1 MFVQIYQGRRE
12 TKFVRFGCEQ
22 CNFSQRSTSVSRGLQ
37 VETED
42 LIQFSMSCSNN
53 NPGKTGNNAPLTGS
67 LASPPP
73 LAAESN
79 NNFKRDSARV
89 RPEVP
94 LPGDGTTADVDS
106 FYDDLSSDFDEAGAA
121 SSSVG
126 RTADE
131 QMDYLESLEP
141 CPCYA
146 KCCIDSIVTLFCV
159 TLLG

>member
-1 MFVQIYQGRRE
+1 
-12 TKFVRFGCEQ
+12 
-22 CNFSQRSTSVSRGLQ
+22 
-37 VETED
+37 
-42 LIQFSMSCSNN
+42 MSCSNN
-53 NPGKTGNNAPLTGS
+53 NPGRLGNNASQTAG

-73 LAAESN
+73 AAGESN
-79 NNFKRDSARV
+79 NNFKRDSAKA
-89 RPEVP
+89 RPETAA
-94 LPGDGTTADVDS
+94 GDGRGTAAADADHFEE
-106 FYDDLSSDFDEAGAA
+106 FYDDLSSDLDEAAGAA

>member
-1 MFVQIYQGRRE
+1 M
-12 TKFVRFGCEQ
+12 
-22 CNFSQRSTSVSRGLQ
+22 SRGLQ

-53 NPGKTGNNAPLTGS
+53 NPGRLGYNASQTAG
-67 LASPPP
+67 LASPPT
-73 LAAESN
+73 AAAAGESN
-79 NNFKRDSARV
+79 NNFKRDAAKA
-89 RPEVP
+89 RPETAA
-94 LPGDGTTADVDS
+94 GEGRGTAAADADHFEE
-106 FYDDLSSDFDEAGAA
+106 FYDDLSSDLDEAAGAA

>member
-1 MFVQIYQGRRE
+1 MIHE
-12 TKFVRFGCEQ
+12 L
-22 CNFSQRSTSVSRGLQ
+22 FSPRSTSVSRGLQ

-53 NPGKTGNNAPLTGS
+53 NPGRVGNNASHKTS

-73 LAAESN
+73 AAAAGESN
-79 NNFKRDSARV
+79 NNFKRDSAKA
-89 RPEVP
+89 RPETVAE
-94 LPGDGTTADVDS
+94 GRGTAAADADHFEE
-106 FYDDLSSDFDEAGAA
+106 FYDDLSSDLDEAGAA

>member
-1 MFVQIYQGRRE
+1 M
-12 TKFVRFGCEQ
+12 
-22 CNFSQRSTSVSRGLQ
+22 SRGLQ

-53 NPGKTGNNAPLTGS
+53 NPGRMGNNASQTGNIE
-67 LASPPP
+67 
-73 LAAESN
+73 AAAGESN
-79 NNFKRDSARV
+79 NNFKRDAAKA
-89 RPEVP
+89 RPEILGEGPGTAADTDP
-94 LPGDGTTADVDS
+94 LGD
-106 FYDDLSSDFDEAGAA
+106 FYDDISSDLEEAGAV

>member
-1 MFVQIYQGRRE
+1 M
-12 TKFVRFGCEQ
+12 
-22 CNFSQRSTSVSRGLQ
+22 SRGLQ

-53 NPGKTGNNAPLTGS
+53 NPGRIGNNTSQPENPAP
-67 LASPPP
+67 P
-73 LAAESN
+73 AAGESN
-79 NNFKRDSARV
+79 NNFKRDAARA
-89 RPEVP
+89 RPEI
-94 LPGDGTTADVDS
+94 LGEGTGTTAEADAFGD
-106 FYDDLSSDFDEAGAA
+106 FYDDLSSDLDEAGAA